1 LGLEKD
7 TVSIGA
13 NGIMNLEICIPK
25 KMEFSMSTL
34 RLEPVRGKSRTLVC
48 SSRNG
53 ILIGKLGS

>member
-7 TVSIGA
+7 VVNVGA
-13 NGIMNLEICIPK
+13 NGIMNLEICVPK
-25 KMEFSMSTL
+25 KLEFSMSTL

-53 ILIGKLGS
+53 ILIGELDS